1 MLFENSQRFSVL
13 SAWALS
19 FGCAVGWGAF
29 VMPAT
34 TLLPIAGPLGTVIAL
49 VLGAV
54 LMGMIAYN
62 FHIMMNRIP
71 GNGSVFSFTKQLFG
85 YDHSFLCTWATALA
99 YLAVLWANMSAFVL
113 IIRFLFGPVLQK
125 GFNYTVMGYQVWAG
139 ELFSTLAIILLF
151 GFISCR
157 NTNVLRRVNTVLALI
172 FFAGVVALFA
182 IIACKGGI
190 DFSNMGPAFATTGAA
205 KDHSH
210 FMQIVN
216 VLVLAP
222 WAFVGFGVVSFA
234 SSTYDFKPK
243 YSFGIMV
250 AALAAGAIVY
260 ALVALLSV
268 SANPAGTGNWENY
281 FANLQNFKGID
292 AVPAFHAVFNTLGNG
307 GLVVLAITIFAA
319 ISTSLLGLYR
329 SLGRMFLSLAEDS
342 VVPSWF
348 GHINRHG
355 ATNYGIIYVM
365 ILSCVIPF
373 FGRTAIGWIV
383 DITSI
388 SASIIYLYV
397 SAGIVKMACCETGK
411 RKTLMNFTGILGVVI
426 STFFF
431 FFPLTPTLW
440 NMSTIATESFMI
452 LMAWSFVGFIVY
464 RAVFMRDQENRFGK
478 SSIMW
483 VTMLF
488 ILMFSAVMW
497 ERQVTNDETEEV
509 IAHIT
514 EFHTGLHEKMHVP
527 MTDGQV
533 VQEKDFMEEQMDLVR
548 DSQLKNNL
556 VETLFI
562 VLCIFIVVN
571 IYRTQK
577 EREQKLD
584 HEKHIAEESNRAKT
598 IFLSNM
604 SHDLRTPMN
613 AIIGYTNLARKPEAT
628 HEQIQKY
635 LTKIDS
641 SNMYLMALINDM
653 LEMSRIEIGKM
664 ELEERPTDLRKMM
677 DEIRD
682 MFEAQMVGKNITFTV
697 NCDGI
702 DHPEVLCDRNRMN
715 RVILNLVSNSFKFT
729 SEGGLV
735 SVTLAEKPCAEEGKA
750 AFEIRVKDDGIG
762 ISPEFAD
769 RVFDAFE
776 RERVSTISGVQGT
789 GLGLAIAKS
798 VVTLMGGTI
807 TFDSTVGKGTE
818 FFVNVDLKTATGM
831 NVPEDGKRNASI
843 AAKADFTNMRLLLVE
858 DMEVNRELAKIIL
871 ESLGFKVEMAVN
883 GKEAVEM
890 VEKNPAGYYNGVIMD
905 IQMPIMD
912 GCEASRQIRALP
924 DQKKAEVPIIA
935 MTANAFGDDL
945 KKSKDAG
952 MNAHLAKPIDVGM
965 LTETLAEWLR

>member
-1 MLFENSQRFSVL
+1 MLSKNRQKFSLL

-34 TLLPIAGPLGTVIAL
+34 TLLPIAGPLGTVVAI

-54 LMGMIAYN
+54 LMGVIAYN

-71 GNGSVFSFTKQLFG
+71 GTGSVFTFTKQLFG

-125 GFNYTVMGYQVWAG
+125 GFCYTIGGCQVWSG
-139 ELFSTLAIILLF
+139 ELFTTLAIVLLF
-151 GFISCR
+151 GFICCR
-157 NTNVLRRVNTVLALI
+157 NTHVLRWVNTVLALV
-172 FFAGVVALFA
+172 FFGGVVGLFA

-190 DFSNMGPAFATTGAA
+190 DFSNMGPAFATAGAA

-210 FMQIVN
+210 LMQIVN

-243 YSFGIMV
+243 YSFAIMA
-250 AALAAGAIVY
+250 AALATGAIVY
-260 ALVALLSV
+260 AATALLSV
-268 SANPAGTGNWENY
+268 SANPVGMGNWENY

-292 AVPAFHAVFNTLGNG
+292 AVPVFHAIFNTLGNG
-307 GLVVLAITIFAA
+307 GIVVLAVTIFAA

-342 VVPSWF
+342 VMPSWF
-348 GHINRHG
+348 GHTNRHG
-355 ATNYGIIYVM
+355 ATNHGIIYVM
-365 ILSCVIPF
+365 LLSCIIPF

-397 SAGIVKMACCETGK
+397 SAGIVKMARSETDR
-411 RKTLMNFTGILGVVI
+411 RKTVMNLTGALGVVI

-440 NMSTIATESFMI
+440 NMNTIATESFMI
-452 LMAWSFVGFIVY
+452 LMAWSIAGFIVY

-497 ERQVTNDETEEV
+497 ERQVTNDETEKV
-509 IAHIT
+509 IAHISK
-514 EFHTGLHEKMHVP
+514 FHTGLHEKMHVP
-527 MTDGQV
+527 MTDNQV
-533 VQEKDFMEEQMDLVR
+533 IQEKDFMEEQMDIIR

-562 VLCIFIVVN
+562 ILCIFIVVN
-571 IYRTQK
+571 IYRTQQ

-584 HEKHIAEESNRAKT
+584 HEKHIAEASNKAKT

-628 HEQIQKY
+628 PEQIQKY

-682 MFEAQMVGKNITFTV
+682 MFEAQMVGKNISFV
-697 NCDGI
+697 VSYDSLK
-702 DHPEVLCDRNRMN
+702 HHKVLCDRNRMN
-715 RVILNLVSNSFKFT
+715 RVILNLVSNAFKFT
-729 SEGGLV
+729 SEGGHV
-735 SVTLAEKPCAEEGKA
+735 SVILAEKECTDEAKA

-807 TFDSTVGKGTE
+807 TFDSTVGEGTE
-818 FFVNVDLKTATGM
+818 FFVNVELKTSTGT
-831 NVPEDGKRNASI
+831 NVLEDGQRNIAI

-871 ESLGFKVEMAVN
+871 DNLGFKVETAVN
-883 GKEAVEM
+883 GKEAVDM
-890 VEKNPAGYYNGVIMD
+890 VKKNAAGYYNGIIMD
-905 IQMPIMD
+905 IQMPVMD

-924 DQKKAEVPIIA
+924 DKQKAGIPIIA

-945 KKSKDAG
+945 QKSKDAG
-952 MNAHLAKPIDVGM
+952 MDAHLAKPIDVGM
-965 LTETLAEWLR
+965 LTETLAQWLQ

>member
-1 MLFENSQRFSVL
+1 
-13 SAWALS
+13 
-19 FGCAVGWGAF
+19 
-29 VMPAT
+29 
-34 TLLPIAGPLGTVIAL
+34 
-49 VLGAV
+49 
-54 LMGMIAYN
+54 MGVIAYN
-62 FHIMMNRIP
+62 FHYMMNRVA
-71 GNGSVFSFTKQLFG
+71 GSDSVFSFTKLVFS
-85 YDHSFLCTWATALA
+85 YDHSFLCMWAAVLA
-99 YLAVLWANMSAFVL
+99 YLAVLWANATAFVL
-113 IIRFLFGPVLQK
+113 MVRFMFGPVLQW
-125 GFNYTVMGYQVWAG
+125 GFCYTVAGYEVWLG
-139 ELFSTLAIILLF
+139 EVLMTL
-151 GFISCR
+151 SV
-157 NTNVLRRVNTVLALI
+157 VLVSGLICCNSKNIVRKLNTVLAII
-172 FFAGVVALFA
+172 FLFGAVLLFA
-182 IIACKGGI
+182 LIIYKCGFSLFKI
-190 DFSNMGPAFATTGAA
+190 DPGFATEGSTVSY
-205 KDHSH
+205 SH
-210 FMQIVN
+210 MLQVVN

-222 WAFVGFGVVSFA
+222 WAYVGFGVVSFA
-234 SSTYDFKPK
+234 SAD
-243 YSFGIMV
+243 YSFKRKYGFAIMAV
-250 AALAAGAIVY
+250 SLVCG
-260 ALVALLSV
+260 ALVYSIMTLL
-268 SANPAGTGNWENY
+268 ATA
-281 FANLQNFKGID
+281 
-292 AVPAFHAVFNTLGNG
+292 AVPQGNHGFSSVPVFNAVYETLGKG
-307 GLVVLAITIFAA
+307 GFVILGITIFSAL
-319 ISTSLLGLYR
+319 STSLLGYYR
-329 SLGRMFLSLAEDS
+329 SLGRMFCSLAEDS
-342 VVPSWF
+342 VAPKRFGRINHHGVPGRAILF
-348 GHINRHG
+348 
-355 ATNYGIIYVM
+355 VM
-365 ILSCVIPF
+365 ALSCIIPF
-373 FGRTAIGWIV
+373 LGRTTIGWIV

-388 SASIIYLYV
+388 SASVIYLYV
-397 SAGIVKMACCETGK
+397 SAGIIKLSRDERGT
-411 RKTLMNFTGILGVVI
+411 RRTLMIVTGIVGSVA

-431 FFPLTPTLW
+431 FFPLMPSLW
-440 NMSTIATESFMI
+440 NMNTIATESFMI
-452 LMAWSFVGFIVY
+452 LMAWSIVGFIVY

-478 SSIMW
+478 SAIMW

-514 EFHTGLHEKMHVP
+514 EFHTGLHEQMHAP

-584 HEKHIAEESNRAKT
+584 HEKHLAEESNRAKT

-613 AIIGYTNLARKPEAT
+613 AIIGYTNLALKPEAT
-628 HEQIQKY
+628 TEQIQKY
-635 LTKIDS
+635 LAKIDS

-682 MFEAQMVGKNITFTV
+682 MFEAQMVGKNIAFAV
-697 NCDGI
+697 KYDGLE
-702 DHPEVLCDRNRMN
+702 HPEVLCDRNRMN

-729 SEGGLV
+729 SEGGRV
-735 SVTLAEKPCAEEGKA
+735 SVILAEKECAEEGKA
-750 AFEIRVKDDGIG
+750 AFEFRVKDDGIG

-789 GLGLAIAKS
+789 GLGLAIAKN

-807 TFDSTVGKGTE
+807 TFESTVGEGTE
-818 FFVNVDLKTATGM
+818 FFVNVKLKTATGIS
-831 NVPEDGKRNASI
+831 VPEDGQRNISI

-924 DQKKAEVPIIA
+924 DQKKANVPIIA

>member
-1 MLFENSQRFSVL
+1 MLFEKGQKFSVL

-34 TLLPIAGPLGTVIAL
+34 TLLPIAGPLGTVIAI

-54 LMGMIAYN
+54 LMGVIAYN

-71 GNGSVFSFTKQLFG
+71 GTGSVFSFTKQVFG

-113 IIRFLFGPVLQK
+113 IIRFLFGPVLQV
-125 GFNYTVMGYQVWAG
+125 GFSYTVGGYKVWAG
-139 ELFSTLAIILLF
+139 ELFTTLAIILLY

-172 FFAGVVALFA
+172 FFGGVVALFA

-190 DFSNMGPAFATTGAA
+190 DFSNMGPAFATAGAA

-250 AALAAGAIVY
+250 AALATGAIVY
-260 ALVALLSV
+260 AATALLSV
-268 SANPAGTGNWENY
+268 SANPAGTSNWETY

-292 AVPAFHAVFNTLGNG
+292 AVPVFHAVFNTLGNG

-348 GHINRHG
+348 GHVNRHG

-365 ILSCVIPF
+365 VLSCAVPF

-397 SAGIVKMACCETGK
+397 SAGIVKMSRSETGK
-411 RKTLMNFTGILGVVI
+411 RKTLMNFTGILGVAI
-426 STFFF
+426 SIFFF

-440 NMSTIATESFMI
+440 NMNTIATESFMI
-452 LMAWSFVGFIVY
+452 LMAWSIVGFIVY

-478 SSIMW
+478 SAIMW

-514 EFHTGLHEKMHVP
+514 EFHTGLHEQMHAP

-584 HEKHIAEESNRAKT
+584 HEKHLAEESNRAKT

-613 AIIGYTNLARKPEAT
+613 AIIGYTNLALKPEAT
-628 HEQIQKY
+628 TEQIQKY
-635 LTKIDS
+635 LAKIDS

-682 MFEAQMVGKNITFTV
+682 MFEAQMVGKNIAFAV
-697 NCDGI
+697 KYDGLE
-702 DHPEVLCDRNRMN
+702 HPEVLCDRNRMN

-729 SEGGLV
+729 SEGGRV
-735 SVTLAEKPCAEEGKA
+735 SVILAEKECAEEGKA
-750 AFEIRVKDDGIG
+750 AFEFRVKDDGIG

-789 GLGLAIAKS
+789 GLGLAIAKN

-807 TFDSTVGKGTE
+807 TFESTVGEGTE
-818 FFVNVDLKTATGM
+818 FFVNVKLKTATGIS
-831 NVPEDGKRNASI
+831 VPEDGQRNISI

-924 DQKKAEVPIIA
+924 DQKKANVPIIA

>member
-54 LMGMIAYN
+54 LMGVIAYN

-71 GNGSVFSFTKQLFG
+71 GNGSVFSFTKQIFG

-182 IIACKGGI
+182 IIVCKGGI
-190 DFSNMGPAFATTGAA
+190 DFSNMGPAFATAGAA

-260 ALVALLSV
+260 ALIALLSV

-729 SEGGLV
+729 SEGGHV

-818 FFVNVDLKTATGM
+818 FFVNVELKTATGM

>member
-1 MLFENSQRFSVL
+1 MLSEKHKRLPVL

-54 LMGMIAYN
+54 LMGVVAYN

-71 GNGSVFSFTKQLFG
+71 GTGSVFSFTKQLFG

-113 IIRFLFGPVLQK
+113 FIRFLFGPVLQR
-125 GFNYTVMGYQVWAG
+125 GFSYTIMGYEVWAG
-139 ELFSTLAIILLF
+139 ELFTTLAIILLF

-157 NTNVLRRVNTVLALI
+157 NTNVLRLVNTVLALI
-172 FFAGVVALFA
+172 FFGGVVGLFA

-190 DFSNMGPAFATTGAA
+190 DFSDMGPAFATAGVA
-205 KDHSH
+205 KDHSPL
-210 FMQIVN
+210 MQIVN

-243 YSFGIMV
+243 YGFAIMV
-250 AALAAGAIVY
+250 AALATGAIVY
-260 ALVALLSV
+260 ALIALLSV
-268 SANPAGTGNWENY
+268 SANPAGSGNWETY

-292 AVPAFHAVFNTLGNG
+292 AVPVFHAVFRTLGNG
-307 GLVVLAITIFAA
+307 GLIVLAITITAA

-329 SLGRMFLSLAEDS
+329 TIGRMFLSLAEDS
-342 VVPSWF
+342 VMPSWF

-365 ILSCVIPF
+365 LFSCIIPF

-397 SAGIVKMACCETGK
+397 SAGIVKIARSETG
-411 RKTLMNFTGILGVVI
+411 RQKTVLNFTGILGVVI
-426 STFFF
+426 SAFFF

-440 NMSTIATESFMI
+440 NMNTIATESFMI
-452 LMAWSFVGFIVY
+452 LMAWSIVGFVVY
-464 RAVFMRDQENRFGK
+464 RAVFMCDQENRFGK
-478 SSIMW
+478 SAIMW

-488 ILMFSAVMW
+488 ILLFSAVMW
-497 ERQVTNDETEEV
+497 ERQVTNDETEDV

-527 MTDGQV
+527 MTEDQI

-562 VLCIFIVVN
+562 ILCIFIVVN
-571 IYRTQK
+571 IYRTQQQ
-577 EREQKLD
+577 REQKLD

-628 HEQIQKY
+628 PEQIQKY

-682 MFEAQMVGKNITFTV
+682 MFEAQMVGKNIAFAV
-697 NCDGI
+697 KYDSLRN
-702 DHPEVLCDRNRMN
+702 PVVLCDRNRMN
-715 RVILNLVSNSFKFT
+715 RVILNLVSNAFKFT
-729 SEGGLV
+729 SEGGHV
-735 SVTLAEKPCAEEGKA
+735 SVTLAEKECIEEGKA
-750 AFEIRVKDDGIG
+750 AFEIRIKDDGIG

-789 GLGLAIAKS
+789 GLGLAIAKN

-807 TFDSTVGKGTE
+807 KFESTVGEGTE
-818 FFVNVDLKTATGM
+818 FFVNVVLKTAAGTE
-831 NVPEDGKRNASI
+831 VPESGKRNISI

-883 GKEAVEM
+883 GKQAVEM
-890 VEKNPAGYYNGVIMD
+890 VEKNPVGYYNGIIMD
-905 IQMPIMD
+905 IQMPVMD
-912 GCEASRQIRALP
+912 GCEASRQIRALS
-924 DQKKAEVPIIA
+924 DKKKADVPIIA

-945 KKSKDAG
+945 KKSKEAG

-965 LTETLAEWLR
+965 LTETLAQWVR

>member
-1 MLFENSQRFSVL
+1 MLSEKHKKLSVL

-54 LMGMIAYN
+54 LMGVVAYN
-62 FHIMMNRIP
+62 FHVMMNQ
-71 GNGSVFSFTKQLFG
+71 QLFG

-113 IIRFLFGPVLQK
+113 IVRFLLGPVLQR
-125 GFNYTVMGYQVWAG
+125 GFSYTIMGYEVWAG
-139 ELFSTLAIILLF
+139 ELFTTLAIILLF

-157 NTNVLRRVNTVLALI
+157 NTNVLRLVNTVLALI
-172 FFAGVVALFA
+172 FFGGVVSLFA

-190 DFSNMGPAFATTGAA
+190 DFSDMGPAFATAGVA
-205 KDHSH
+205 KDHSPL
-210 FMQIVN
+210 MQIVN

-243 YSFGIMV
+243 YGFAIMV
-250 AALAAGAIVY
+250 AALATGAIVY
-260 ALVALLSV
+260 ALIALLSV
-268 SANPAGTGNWENY
+268 SANPAGSGNWETY

-292 AVPAFHAVFNTLGNG
+292 AVPAFHAIFNSLGNG
-307 GLVVLAITIFAA
+307 GLIVLAITITAA

-329 SLGRMFLSLAEDS
+329 TIGRMFLSLAEDS
-342 VVPSWF
+342 VMPSWF

-365 ILSCVIPF
+365 LLSCIIPF

-397 SAGIVKMACCETGK
+397 SAGIVKIARSETGR
-411 RKTLMNFTGILGVVI
+411 RKTVLNFTGILGVVI
-426 STFFF
+426 SAFFF

-440 NMSTIATESFMI
+440 NMNTIATESFMI
-452 LMAWSFVGFIVY
+452 LMAWSIVGFIVY

-478 SSIMW
+478 SAIMW

-488 ILMFSAVMW
+488 ILLFSAVMW

-514 EFHTGLHEKMHVP
+514 EFHTGLHQKMHVP
-527 MTDGQV
+527 MTEGQMI
-533 VQEKDFMEEQMDLVR
+533 QEKDFMEEQMDLVR

-571 IYRTQK
+571 IYRTQQQ
-577 EREQKLD
+577 REQKLD

-613 AIIGYTNLARKPEAT
+613 AIIGYTNLSRKPDAT
-628 HEQIQKY
+628 PEQIQKY
-635 LTKIDS
+635 LAKIDS

-682 MFEAQMVGKNITFTV
+682 MFE
-697 NCDGI
+697 
-702 DHPEVLCDRNRMN
+702 VLCDRNRMN
-715 RVILNLVSNSFKFT
+715 RVILNLVSNAFKFT
-729 SEGGLV
+729 SEGGHV
-735 SVTLAEKPCAEEGKA
+735 SVTLAEKECIEEGKA

-789 GLGLAIAKS
+789 GLGLAIAKN
-798 VVTLMGGTI
+798 VVTLMGGSI
-807 TFDSTVGKGTE
+807 RFDSKVGEGTE
-818 FFVNVDLKTATGM
+818 FFVNVELKTATGTE
-831 NVPEDGKRNASI
+831 VPESGKRNISI

-883 GKEAVEM
+883 GKQAVDM
-890 VEKNPAGYYNGVIMD
+890 VEKNPAGYYNGIIMD
-905 IQMPIMD
+905 IQMPVMD
-912 GCEASRQIRALP
+912 GCEASRQIRALS
-924 DQKKAEVPIIA
+924 DKKKADVPIIA

-945 KKSKDAG
+945 KKSKEAG

-965 LTETLAEWLR
+965 LTETLAQWVR

>member
-1 MLFENSQRFSVL
+1 MLFEKCQKSAVL

-49 VLGAV
+49 VLGAA
-54 LMGMIAYN
+54 LMGVIAYN

-71 GNGSVFSFTKQLFG
+71 GSGSVFSFTKQLFG

-99 YLAVLWANMSAFVL
+99 YLAVLWANISAFVL
-113 IIRFLFGPVLQK
+113 IIRFIFGPVLQR
-125 GFNYTVMGYQVWAG
+125 GFSYTILGCQVWAG
-139 ELFSTLAIILLF
+139 ELFTTLAVVFLF
-151 GFISCR
+151 GYICCK
-157 NTNVLRRVNTVLALI
+157 NTHMVRWLNTLLALV
-172 FFAGVVALFA
+172 FFGGVVALFA

-190 DFSNMGPAFATTGAA
+190 DFSNMGPAFATAGAA

-210 FMQIVN
+210 LLQIVN
-216 VLVLAP
+216 VLVIAP

-234 SSTYDFKPK
+234 SSTYNFKPK
-243 YSFGIMV
+243 HSFAIMMS
-250 AALAAGAIVY
+250 ALATGAIVY
-260 ALVALLSV
+260 AITALLSV
-268 SANPAGTGNWENY
+268 SANPAGMGNWEDY

-292 AVPAFHAVFNTLGNG
+292 AVPVFHAISHTLGNA
-307 GLVVLAITIFAA
+307 GLVVLTITIFAA

-342 VVPSWF
+342 VMPSWF
-348 GHINRHG
+348 GHTNRHG
-355 ATNYGIIYVM
+355 ATNHGIIYVM
-365 ILSCVIPF
+365 LLSCIIPF

-397 SAGIVKMACCETGK
+397 SAGIVKMTRSEVGW
-411 RKTLMNFTGILGVVI
+411 RKTVMNITGILGVAI

-440 NMSTIATESFMI
+440 NMNTIATESFMI
-452 LMAWSFVGFIVY
+452 LMAWSIVGFIVY

-509 IAHIT
+509 ITHIS
-514 EFHTGLHEKMHVP
+514 EFHTNLHANMHVP

-533 VQEKDFMEEQMDLVR
+533 VREKDFMEEQMDFIR

-562 VLCIFIVVN
+562 ILCIFIVVN

-584 HEKHIAEESNRAKT
+584 HEKHIAEESNKAKT

-628 HEQIQKY
+628 SEQIQKY

-682 MFEAQMVGKNITFTV
+682 MFEAQMVGKNIAFNV
-697 NCDGI
+697 SYDGLK
-702 DHPEVLCDRNRMN
+702 HHEVLCDRNRMN
-715 RVILNLVSNSFKFT
+715 RVILNLVSNAFKFT
-729 SEGGLV
+729 AEGGHV

-776 RERVSTISGVQGT
+776 QERVSTISGVQGA
-789 GLGLAIAKS
+789 GLGLAIAKN

-807 TFDSTVGKGTE
+807 SFESKVGEGTE
-818 FFVNVDLKTATGM
+818 FFVNVELKKVTAA
-831 NVPEDGKRNASI
+831 NVPENGERRIST
-843 AAKADFTNMRLLLVE
+843 AAKVDFSNMRLLLVE

-883 GKEAVEM
+883 GKLAVEM
-890 VEKNPAGYYNGVIMD
+890 VAKNAAGYYNGVIMD
-905 IQMPIMD
+905 IQMPVMD

-924 DQKKAEVPIIA
+924 DKQKASVPIIA
-935 MTANAFGDDL
+935 MTANAFGEDL

-965 LTETLAEWLR
+965 LTETLAQWVR

>member
-1 MLFENSQRFSVL
+1 MLFEKCRKNAVL

-34 TLLPIAGPLGTVIAL
+34 TLLPIAGPLGTVVAL
-49 VLGAV
+49 VLGAA
-54 LMGMIAYN
+54 LMGVIAYN

-71 GNGSVFSFTKQLFG
+71 GSGSVFSFTKQLFG

-125 GFNYTVMGYQVWAG
+125 GFSYTIGGYQVWSG
-139 ELFSTLAIILLF
+139 ELFTTLAIVLLF

-157 NTNVLRRVNTVLALI
+157 NTNMLRWMNTVLAVI
-172 FFAGVVALFA
+172 FFGGVVGLFA

-190 DFSNMGPAFATTGAA
+190 DFSNMGPAFATAGAA
-205 KDHSH
+205 KDHSPL
-210 FMQIVN
+210 MQIVN

-250 AALAAGAIVY
+250 AALATGAIVY
-260 ALVALLSV
+260 AATALLSV
-268 SANPAGTGNWENY
+268 SANPAGMGSWETY
-281 FANLQNFKGID
+281 FANLQNFKGVD
-292 AVPAFHAVFNTLGNG
+292 AVPVFHAISNSLGNG

-348 GHINRHG
+348 GHTNRHG
-355 ATNYGIIYVM
+355 ATNYGIVYVM
-365 ILSCVIPF
+365 LLSCIIPF

-397 SAGIVKMACCETGK
+397 SAGIVKMARSEVGK
-411 RKTLMNFTGILGVVI
+411 RKTVMNITGILGVVI

-440 NMSTIATESFMI
+440 NMNTIATESFMI
-452 LMAWSFVGFIVY
+452 LMAWSIVGFIVY

-514 EFHTGLHEKMHVP
+514 EFHTGLHEKMYVP

-533 VQEKDFMEEQMDLVR
+533 VQEKNFMEEQMDLVR

-562 VLCIFIVVN
+562 VMCIFIVVN

-584 HEKHIAEESNRAKT
+584 HEKHIAEESNKAKT

-613 AIIGYTNLARKPEAT
+613 AIIGYTNLARKPEASS
-628 HEQIQKY
+628 EQVQKY

-682 MFEAQMVGKNITFTV
+682 MFEAQMVGKNIAFNV
-697 NCDGI
+697 SYDGLKN
-702 DHPEVLCDRNRMN
+702 HEVLCDRNRMN
-715 RVILNLVSNSFKFT
+715 RVILNLVSNAFKFT
-729 SEGGLV
+729 AEGGHV
-735 SVTLAEKPCAEEGKA
+735 SVILAEKPCAEEGKA

-789 GLGLAIAKS
+789 GLGLAIAKN
-798 VVTLMGGTI
+798 VVTLMGGKI
-807 TFDSTVGKGTE
+807 TFESKVGEGTE
-818 FFVNVDLKTATGM
+818 FFVNVELTIATEA
-831 NVPEDGKRNASI
+831 NVPENGERRISTAV
-843 AAKADFTNMRLLLVE
+843 KADFTNMRLLLVE

-883 GKEAVEM
+883 GKQAVEM
-890 VEKNPAGYYNGVIMD
+890 VMKNDTGYYNGVIMD
-905 IQMPIMD
+905 IQMPVMD

-924 DQKKAEVPIIA
+924 DKQKADVPIIA
-935 MTANAFGDDL
+935 MTANAFGEDL
-945 KKSKDAG
+945 KKSKNAG

-965 LTETLAEWLR
+965 LTETLAQWVR

>member
-1 MLFENSQRFSVL
+1 MLFEKGQKSCVL
-13 SAWALS
+13 CAWALS
-19 FGCAVGWGAF
+19 FGCALGWGAF

-34 TLLPIAGPLGTVIAL
+34 TLLPIAGPLGTVVAL

-54 LMGMIAYN
+54 LMGVIAYN

-71 GNGSVFSFTKQLFG
+71 GTGSVFSFTKQLFG

-113 IIRFLFGPVLQK
+113 FIRFLFGPVLQR
-125 GFNYTVMGYQVWAG
+125 GFCYSIMGCEVWAG
-139 ELFSTLAIILLF
+139 ELFTTLAIILLF
-151 GFISCR
+151 GFISCM
-157 NTNVLRRVNTVLALI
+157 NTNVLRWVNTVLALL
-172 FFAGVVALFA
+172 FFGGVVGLFA
-182 IIACKGGI
+182 IVASKGGI
-190 DFSNMGPAFATTGAA
+190 DFSHMSPAFATAGTA
-205 KDHSH
+205 KGHAPL
-210 FMQIVN
+210 MQIVN

-234 SSTYDFKPK
+234 SSTYRFKPK
-243 YSFGIMV
+243 YSFAIMM
-250 AALAAGAIVY
+250 AALVAGAIVY
-260 ALVALLSV
+260 SLTALLSV
-268 SANPAGTGNWENY
+268 SVTPANFGDWEAY
-281 FANLQNFKGID
+281 FTNLKNLKGIES
-292 AVPAFHAVFNTLGNG
+292 VPVFHAVFKTLGNG
-307 GLVVLAITIFAA
+307 GIVLLAITVMAA

-329 SLGRMFLSLAEDS
+329 SLGRMFMSLANDS
-342 VVPSWF
+342 VMPAWF
-348 GHINRHG
+348 GHTNRHG
-355 ATNYGIIYVM
+355 ATNHSIIYVM
-365 ILSCVIPF
+365 LLSCIIPF

-397 SAGIVKMACCETGK
+397 SAGIVKMARSETGK
-411 RKTLMNFTGILGVVI
+411 RKTVMNFTGTLGIVI

-440 NMSTIATESFMI
+440 NMNTIATESFMI
-452 LMAWSFVGFIVY
+452 LMAWSIVGFIVY
-464 RAVFMRDQENRFGK
+464 RAVFMHDQENRFGK
-478 SSIMW
+478 SAIMW

-488 ILMFSAVMW
+488 ILLFSAVMW
-497 ERQVTNDETEEV
+497 ERQVTNDETEDV

-514 EFHTGLHEKMHVP
+514 EFHTGLHQKMHVP
-527 MTDGQV
+527 MTEGQML
-533 VQEKDFMEEQMDLVR
+533 QEKNFMEEQMDLVR

-571 IYRTQK
+571 IYRTQRQ
-577 EREQKLD
+577 REQKLD

-628 HEQIQKY
+628 PEQIQKY

-682 MFEAQMVGKNITFTV
+682 MFEAQMVGKNIDFAV
-697 NCDGI
+697 KYDGLRN
-702 DHPEVLCDRNRMN
+702 PMVFCDRNRMN

-729 SEGGLV
+729 SEGGHV
-735 SVTLAEKPCAEEGKA
+735 SVTLAEKECVEEGKA
-750 AFEIRVKDDGIG
+750 AFEICVKDDGIG

-789 GLGLAIAKS
+789 GLGLAIAKN
-798 VVTLMGGTI
+798 VVSLMGGTI
-807 TFDSTVGKGTE
+807 KFESTVGKGTE
-818 FFVNVDLKTATGM
+818 FFVNVVLKTAAGTD
-831 NVPEDGKRNASI
+831 VPESDGRNISF

-883 GKEAVEM
+883 GKQAVEM
-890 VEKNPAGYYNGVIMD
+890 VENNPAGYYNGIVMD
-905 IQMPIMD
+905 IQMPVMD
-912 GCEASRQIRALP
+912 GCEASRQIRALS
-924 DQKKAEVPIIA
+924 DKKKADVPIIA

-965 LTETLAEWLR
+965 LTETLVQWVR

>member
-1 MLFENSQRFSVL
+1 MLSKNHQKNAVL

-49 VLGAV
+49 VLGAL
-54 LMGMIAYN
+54 LMGVIAYN

-71 GNGSVFSFTKQLFG
+71 GSGSVFSFTKQLFG

-113 IIRFLFGPVLQK
+113 IIRFLFGSVLQK
-125 GFNYTVMGYQVWAG
+125 GFTYSILGCQVWAG
-139 ELFSTLAIILLF
+139 ELFTTLAIILLF
-151 GFISCR
+151 GYICCK
-157 NTNVLRRVNTVLALI
+157 NTHVVRWLNTLLALI
-172 FFAGVVALFA
+172 FFGGVVTLFA

-190 DFSNMGPAFATTGAA
+190 DFSNMGPAFASAGAA

-210 FMQIVN
+210 LLQIVN
-216 VLVLAP
+216 VLVIAP

-234 SSTYDFKPK
+234 SSTYEFKPK
-243 YSFGIMV
+243 YSFGIMA
-250 AALAAGAIVY
+250 AALAAGTIVY
-260 ALVALLSV
+260 ALIALLSV
-268 SANPAGTGNWENY
+268 SANPADMGNWETY
-281 FANLQNFKGID
+281 FANLENFKGID
-292 AVPAFHAVFNTLGNG
+292 SVPAFHAIFNTLGNG

-342 VVPSWF
+342 VMPSWF
-348 GHINRHG
+348 GHTNRHG
-355 ATNYGIIYVM
+355 ATNHGIIYVM
-365 ILSCVIPF
+365 LLSCLIPF

-397 SAGIVKMACCETGK
+397 SAGIVKMARSEMGR
-411 RKTLMNFTGILGVVI
+411 RKTIMNLTGILGGART
-426 STFFF
+426 TFFF

-440 NMSTIATESFMI
+440 NMNTIATESFMI
-452 LMAWSFVGFIVY
+452 LMAWSIVGFIVY

-509 IAHIT
+509 ITHIT
-514 EFHTGLHEKMHVP
+514 EFHTGLHKKMHVP
-527 MTDGQV
+527 MTNGQV
-533 VQEKDFMEEQMDLVR
+533 VQEKDFIEEQMDIVR

-562 VLCIFIVVN
+562 VMCIFIVVN

-584 HEKHIAEESNRAKT
+584 HEKHIAEESNKAKT

-628 HEQIQKY
+628 SEQIQKY

-682 MFEAQMVGKNITFTV
+682 MFEAQMVGKNIIFV
-697 NCDGI
+697 VSCNGLK
-702 DHPEVLCDRNRMN
+702 HHEVLCDRNRMN
-715 RVILNLVSNSFKFT
+715 RVILNLVSNAFKFT
-729 SEGGLV
+729 SEGGHV
-735 SVTLAEKPCAEEGKA
+735 SVILAEKECAEEGKA

-762 ISPEFAD
+762 ISPEFAN

-789 GLGLAIAKS
+789 GLGLAIAKN

-807 TFDSTVGKGTE
+807 TFESKVNEGTE
-818 FFVNVDLKTATGM
+818 FFVNVELKIATAA
-831 NVPEDGKRNASI
+831 NEPENGQRRIST
-843 AAKADFTNMRLLLVE
+843 AAKMDFTNMRLLLVE
-858 DMEVNRELAKIIL
+858 DMDVNRELAKIIL
-871 ESLGFKVEMAVN
+871 ESLGFKVETAVN

-890 VEKNPAGYYNGVIMD
+890 VKKNIAGYYNGIIMD
-905 IQMPIMD
+905 IQMPVMD

-924 DQKKAEVPIIA
+924 DKQKADIPIIA
-935 MTANAFGDDL
+935 MTANAFGEDF

-952 MNAHLAKPIDVGM
+952 MNAHLAKPIDVGI
-965 LTETLAEWLR
+965 LTETLAQWVR

>member
-1 MLFENSQRFSVL
+1 MLFGNHQKFSVL

-34 TLLPIAGPLGTVIAL
+34 TLLPIAGPLGTVIAV

-54 LMGMIAYN
+54 LMGVIAYN

-71 GNGSVFSFTKQLFG
+71 DNGSVFSFTKQLFG

-113 IIRFLFGPVLQK
+113 IIRFLFGSVLQK
-125 GFNYTVMGYQVWAG
+125 GFSYTVMGYQVWAG
-139 ELFSTLAIILLF
+139 ELFTTLAVVLLF

-157 NTNVLRRVNTVLALI
+157 NTNVLRRVNTVLALL
-172 FFAGVVALFA
+172 FFGGVLGLFA

-190 DFSNMGPAFATTGAA
+190 DFSNMGPAFATAGAA

-250 AALAAGAIVY
+250 AALATGAIVY
-260 ALVALLSV
+260 AATALLSV
-268 SANPAGTGNWENY
+268 SANPAGMGNWEIY
-281 FANLQNFKGID
+281 FANLKNFKGID
-292 AVPAFHAVFNTLGNG
+292 SVPVFHAIFNTLGNG
-307 GLVVLAITIFAA
+307 GLVVLSITIFAA

-365 ILSCVIPF
+365 LLSCIIPF

-397 SAGIVKMACCETGK
+397 SAGIVKMSRNETGK
-411 RKTLMNFTGILGVVI
+411 HKTVLNLTGILGVVI
-426 STFFF
+426 SIFFF

-440 NMSTIATESFMI
+440 NMNTIATESFMI
-452 LMAWSFVGFIVY
+452 MMAWSFVGFIVY

-478 SSIMW
+478 SSVMW

-584 HEKHIAEESNRAKT
+584 HEKHLAEESNRAKT

-613 AIIGYTNLARKPEAT
+613 AIIGYTNLALKPEAT
-628 HEQIQKY
+628 TEQIQKY
-635 LTKIDS
+635 LSKIDS

-677 DEIRD
+677 DEVRD
-682 MFEAQMVGKNITFTV
+682 MFEAQMVGKNLTFTV
-697 NCDGI
+697 KYDGLK
-702 DHPEVLCDRNRMN
+702 HPNVLCDRNRMN
-715 RVILNLVSNSFKFT
+715 RVILNLVSNAFKFT
-729 SEGGLV
+729 SEGGYV
-735 SVTLAEKPCAEEGKA
+735 SVTLTEKECTKEGMA
-750 AFEIRVKDDGIG
+750 AFEFRVKDDGIG

-789 GLGLAIAKS
+789 GLGLAIAKN

-807 TFDSTVGKGTE
+807 TFESTVGKGTE
-818 FFVNVDLKTATGM
+818 FFVNVELKTATGID
-831 NVPEDGKRNASI
+831 VPEEGKRNISI
-843 AAKADFTNMRLLLVE
+843 TPKANFSNMRLLLVE

-871 ESLGFKVEMAVN
+871 ESLGFKVETAVN
-883 GKEAVEM
+883 GKESLEM
-890 VEKNPAGYYNGVIMD
+890 MEKNPAGYYNGIIMD
-905 IQMPIMD
+905 IQMPVMD
-912 GCEASRQIRALP
+912 GCEASRQIRILP
-924 DQKKAEVPIIA
+924 DKKKANIPIIA
-935 MTANAFGDDL
+935 MTANAFGEDL
-945 KKSKDAG
+945 KKSKEAG